1 MHNPWNV
8 LTAHEKQIVRNALD
22 TGEDGQFE
30 SSGVYE
36 KLFNHFAFETQE
48 MPYGTAKARDGDP
61 VVWILDRM
69 NAIAEEQ

>member
-1 MHNPWNV
+1 MNPWNV
-8 LTAHEKQIVRNALD
+8 LNKREKRIVNKALD
-22 TGEDGQFE
+22 TGDDEEFM
-30 SSGVYE
+30 SSGAYE

-69 NAIAEEQ
+69 NTIAEEQ